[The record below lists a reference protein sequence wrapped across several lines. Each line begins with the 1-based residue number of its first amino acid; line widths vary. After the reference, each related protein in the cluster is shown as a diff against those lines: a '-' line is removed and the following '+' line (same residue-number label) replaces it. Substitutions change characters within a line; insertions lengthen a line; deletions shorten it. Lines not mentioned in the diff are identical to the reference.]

1 MDAILS
7 SATSESPE
15 TIPRIAVVRRQRE
28 IVAMLALALFIILPV
43 SLPIAA
49 QTSGELRQR
58 YRLTSAVESFEVR
71 LGIIATIFYGEN
83 GQAVEVL
90 IRHRLS
96 SSRASA
102 RDEMP
107 YKMFAE
113 ILDEFAPEAQRG
125 RLCSEPDGFQSG
137 RNHYVTAT
145 YENVSI
151 YSVLHNPELD
161 SATASMAQITWEKTD
176 CPVEAGDNGAPK

>member
-1 MDAILS
+1 MDAILPS
-7 SATSESPE
+7 TTNESPAA
-15 TIPRIAVVRRQRE
+15 IPRIAVVRRRRE

-43 SLPIAA
+43 SLPVAA
-49 QTSGELRQR
+49 QSSAELRQR
-58 YRLTSAVESFEVR
+58 YRVTSDVESFEVR
-71 LGIIATIFYGEN
+71 PGIIATIFYGEN

-102 RDEMP
+102 DEMP

-113 ILDEFAPEAQRG
+113 ILEEFAPAAQRG
-125 RLCSEPDGFQSG
+125 RLCSGPGGFQSG
-137 RNHYVTAT
+137 RNQYLTAT

-151 YSVLHNPELD
+151 YSVEHNPELD
-161 SATASMAQITWEKTD
+161 SATASMAQITWERTD
-176 CPVEAGDNGAPK
+176 CPVKAGDNGAPN